1 MNSNVIFFL
10 LVGSLLL
17 IGAAGTWLTYQ
28 LKWKPLM
35 KSLEKFLSD
44 RKNSEKKD

>member
-17 IGAAGTWLTYQ
+17 IGAAGTWLTY
-28 LKWKPLM
+28 
-35 KSLEKFLSD
+35 LSE